1 MISRK
6 RWGDSTWVHASHEKV
21 AAKSTR
27 GANRVSKLCKGL
39 LYYCVQP
46 QRKAWRENAYINQM
60 LPYKIFSYGWR
71 DREVCAVLIYRQRLM
86 HSLYMGACKIKMF
99 VTSTCSDERLILSPR
114 GVQYIWIVFFL
125 SERLPMI
132 STASKR
138 AQTLGI
144 EEVLT
149 LS

>member
-1 MISRK
+1 M
-6 RWGDSTWVHASHEKV
+6 A
-21 AAKSTR
+21 
-27 GANRVSKLCKGL
+27 
-39 LYYCVQP
+39 
-46 QRKAWRENAYINQM
+46 
-60 LPYKIFSYGWR
+60 
-71 DREVCAVLIYRQRLM
+71 EVCAVLIYRQRLM